1 VSAGTTVISY
11 TTPSGCV
18 ATTTLTVNAIPTS
31 INGTSTL
38 CQGGTATLT
47 DATGSGTW
55 SSGGGAVTVVGSTGV
70 ITGSSIGTSV
80 ITYTSGGCYIT
91 TTVTVNAATT
101 GILGA
106 TSLCAGAT
114 ISLSD
119 GTSGGVWS
127 ATGAASVGSTGI
139 VTGVSAGTA
148 TISYVAVDGCG
159 AASVIT
165 VNASPVAITNNT
177 IVCVGSTNTLSDG
190 TAGGTWSSGN
200 TAIATIG
207 SSNGIVTGVA
217 GGISI
222 ISYTESDGCGAAVTV
237 NVATAIGAISGSSSA
252 CVGASTTLSDA
263 TAGGTWSAGNTNVT
277 LTGTGTTVTVTGA
290 STGTSVVTYTGA
302 SGCAKMVTVNVSA
315 TPSITS
321 STFALCANGVTTL
334 TATPSGGTWSLSSS
348 LVAAVVG
355 STGVIT
361 ASGTYTGTTTISY
374 TNGGCAATHALTVN
388 ANPGTVSGAL
398 SECAGVTITV
408 SDATAGG
415 AWSASNSNVTVS
427 GSSITGVSAGASTLT
442 YTLASTGCYVTYPNT
457 VYANPA
463 SITGTM
469 AVCAGSTT
477 ALTDATSGGLS
488 WTSSTTSVATVINSG
503 VVTGVAA
510 GTATITYKISTG
522 SCYITTTVTVNPVP
536 AITAILGASSVV
548 HGTPITLSDAT
559 SGGIW
564 ASSNTG
570 VITLSGSTG
579 SPVTATAVTT
589 TGSSVISYVITN
601 IYGCSASATKT
612 LSATEP
618 HPGGSVSGT
627 TTSLFVGATVTL
639 ADDELSGLWS
649 SSNTSVAVVD
659 NNGYVTGVAPGI
671 ANITHLSTNDQGNVT
686 TSVTP
691 VVVSVVPA
699 SISLLPNPNK
709 GTFTVK
715 GTVGSVNDEE
725 VTLEVTDVLG
735 QVIYKSKVTAQN
747 GRINETVT
755 LNNTLANGMYI
766 LNVQSGSEQKVFH
779 FVIEQ

>member
-1 VSAGTTVISY
+1 
-11 TTPSGCV
+11 
-18 ATTTLTVNAIPTS
+18 
-31 INGTSTL
+31 
-38 CQGGTATLT
+38 
-47 DATGSGTW
+47 
-55 SSGGGAVTVVGSTGV
+55 
-70 ITGSSIGTSV
+70 
-80 ITYTSGGCYIT
+80 
-91 TTVTVNAATT
+91 
-101 GILGA
+101 
-106 TSLCAGAT
+106 
-114 ISLSD
+114 
-119 GTSGGVWS
+119 
-127 ATGAASVGSTGI
+127 
-139 VTGVSAGTA
+139 
-148 TISYVAVDGCG
+148 
-159 AASVIT
+159 
-165 VNASPVAITNNT
+165 
-177 IVCVGSTNTLSDG
+177 
-190 TAGGTWSSGN
+190 
-200 TAIATIG
+200 
-207 SSNGIVTGVA
+207 
-217 GGISI
+217 
-222 ISYTESDGCGAAVTV
+222 
-237 NVATAIGAISGSSSA
+237 
-252 CVGASTTLSDA
+252 
-263 TAGGTWSAGNTNVT
+263 
-277 LTGTGTTVTVTGA
+277 
-290 STGTSVVTYTGA
+290 
-302 SGCAKMVTVNVSA
+302 M
-315 TPSITS
+315 
-321 STFALCANGVTTL
+321 
-334 TATPSGGTWSLSSS
+334 
-348 LVAAVVG
+348 
-355 STGVIT
+355 
-361 ASGTYTGTTTISY
+361 
-374 TNGGCAATHALTVN
+374 
-388 ANPGTVSGAL
+388 
-398 SECAGVTITV
+398 
-408 SDATAGG
+408 
-415 AWSASNSNVTVS
+415 
-427 GSSITGVSAGASTLT
+427 
-442 YTLASTGCYVTYPNT
+442 
-457 VYANPA
+457 
-463 SITGTM
+463 
-469 AVCAGSTT
+469 
-477 ALTDATSGGLS
+477 
-488 WTSSTTSVATVINSG
+488 SVATVINSG
-503 VVTGVAA
+503 VVTGVAS
-510 GTATITYKISTG
+510 GTATITYKITTG